1 MKQHLR
7 RDLAAPDL
15 VEFLSLDN
23 DQFKR
28 HFANTPML
36 RTKRRGFL
44 RNVCVA
50 LGNMRARPA
59 LPALER
65 ATSDPEPLIA
75 EHARWAIEPDHEGQV
90 SFGRKHLFTL
100 VSPFL
105 RV

>member
-15 VEFLSLDN
+15 VEFLSLNN

-28 HFANTPML
+28 HL
-36 RTKRRGFL
+36 QIRRCSA
-44 RNVCVA
+44 RNAAGSCAMCVA
-50 LGNMRARPA
+50 LGNMRACPA

-75 EHARWAIEPDHEGQV
+75 EHARWAIE
-90 SFGRKHLFTL
+90 RITKA
-100 VSPFL
+100 
-105 RV
+105 R